1 MRKFKK
7 YILPSIGIV
16 LVSVVGSLFTN
27 SGMDW
32 FKMLNKPSEWI
43 PSFVIPVMWTII
55 YLLYWI
61 FMISNDYYLY
71 PMITNLL
78 VFNGFLNVVWCFIYF
93 VINSLLGGVVVI
105 IFNLIASIFLVIE
118 IKKVY
123 KVWGSI
129 LFIYPLW
136 LSIATILNV
145 TTFILN

>member
-55 YLLYWI
+55 YLLY
-61 FMISNDYYLY
+61 
-71 PMITNLL
+71 
-78 VFNGFLNVVWCFIYF
+78 
-93 VINSLLGGVVVI
+93 
-105 IFNLIASIFLVIE
+105 
-118 IKKVY
+118 
-123 KVWGSI
+123 
-129 LFIYPLW
+129 
-136 LSIATILNV
+136 
-145 TTFILN
+145 